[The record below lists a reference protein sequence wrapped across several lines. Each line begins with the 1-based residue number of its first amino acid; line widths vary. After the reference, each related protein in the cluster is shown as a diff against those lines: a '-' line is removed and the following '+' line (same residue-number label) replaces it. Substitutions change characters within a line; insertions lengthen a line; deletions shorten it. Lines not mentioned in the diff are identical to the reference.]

1 MKNGKLF
8 GKISVIDL
16 AVIALI
22 VVLLSGAVIRLVFF
36 PTPDKAIQGTEK
48 ESYEQVEREITLSIA
63 NVSNQLLSDAL
74 EVGDRLM
81 VSNKVFGEITH
92 LERAPY
98 TGTYVLED
106 GTTVTVNLG
115 YAYNYNVTVK
125 ATLLRKNG
133 FLRTA
138 TNDTVAVGKTL
149 AVASEYFFAHAVVT
163 DIK

>member
-22 VVLLSGAVIRLVFF
+22 VLLLSAAVIRVVFF

-48 ESYEQVEREITLSIA
+48 GTYEQVEREITLSIA
-63 NVSNQLLSDAL
+63 NVSKQLLSDPL
-74 EVGDRLM
+74 EIGDTLM
-81 VSNKVFGEITH
+81 ISNKVFGEVTH
-92 LERAPY
+92 LERVPY
-98 TGTYVLED
+98 TDTYALED
-106 GTTVTVNLG
+106 GTTVTVNLE
-115 YAYNYNVTVK
+115 YAYTYIVKVK

-133 FLRTA
+133 FLRTT

-149 AVASEYFFAHAVVT
+149 AVATEYFFAHAIVT
-163 DIK
+163 DIQ